1 MKTDKV
7 TRIEVIDHTKKGG
20 GGRRVY
26 SFWSEYRKGDIK
38 NPKVELDVQDD
49 GRTLKILIK
58 QP

>member
-7 TRIEVIDHTKKGG
+7 SRIEVIDHTKKGG
-20 GGRRVY
+20 GGRVY
-26 SFWSEYRKGDIK
+26 SFWSEYHKDDIK
-38 NPKVELDVQDD
+38 NPKVELDLQDG